1 MVKRLIKFLKDE
13 EGISAVEY
21 ALIGALVSVAVFAA
35 WTAMKGKFTAAT
47 DKIGEKLEAA
57 ATE

>member
-1 MVKRLIKFLKDE
+1 MGKRLIKFLKDE

-35 WTAMKGKFTAAT
+35 WTALKGKFTGAT
-47 DKIGEKLEAA
+47 DKIGEKLEQA

>member
-21 ALIGALVSVAVFAA
+21 ALIGALVSVAVFLA
-35 WTAMKGKFTAAT
+35 WTTLKGQFKTAT
-47 DKIGEKLEAA
+47 EKIGENLEAA
-57 ATE
+57 AK